1 MIDAINCRTRLEPV
15 MNPIEKVMTKRSTES
30 KVVLAVAALVVLLL
44 ATGSS
49 VGAVW
54 PIPVIVAVLWIT
66 FQQGLRHRHHRAR

>member
-1 MIDAINCRTRLEPV
+1 

-49 VGAVW
+49 VGSVW
-54 PIPVIVAVLWIT
+54 PIPVIVVVLWIT
-66 FQQGLRHRHHRAR
+66 FQQGLRYRRHRAR